1 MSQSVL
7 PFSYQ
12 TGGAQCDHGAGCT
25 LQSVLPLPLRE
36 ACDQAD
42 FLADYLHHVPLGD
55 IGIPVYYPKL
65 SRKLQSLERRNLIY
79 PIDGGLFVHIYPDAV
94 AARDHYVSIE
104 PTVMVD
110 LDEVMTQIDERLVEW
125 AEDIGQVED
134 EDEKKEVLLKLL
146 DQICTTQPPV
156 ANGRGNG
163 NGNGRSSKSSNG
175 SRSKLDPIYV
185 TPQQME
191 GVRYRVL
198 RDKVGLGPLQ
208 PLLLDPYI
216 EDISCSGVGAIFVEH
231 KIFKSLQ
238 TTISFETMDQ
248 LDDFAVWLGEWI
260 KSPVTVRNPIV
271 DAVLPDG
278 SRINIVYGRE
288 ISKRGSNFT
297 IRKFGGTPT
306 SILELIEF
314 GTLDYTM
321 AAYLSLILEE
331 GMNLFVVG
339 ATASGKTT
347 TLNAINTF
355 ILPEAKIITIEDT
368 PEVMVPHKNWIREVT
383 RDMGREATGSSVGM
397 FDLLKAALRQRPDRI
412 IVGEIRGE
420 EGRIAFQAMQTGRGV
435 MSTFHAASVEKLI
448 QRLTGDPISV
458 PKTYIDNLNVA
469 IVQSAVRL
477 ADKKMARRILSINEI
492 IGYDPYTESFSFL
505 EAFRWNPANDT
516 FEFPGYMNSFLLEER
531 IAMKRGIPP
540 HKRKMV
546 YTELKRRATVFQRL
560 HKEKG
565 VRGFDDFFQI
575 LAEAHRQKL
584 L

>member
-1 MSQSVL
+1 MAQTVL
-7 PFSYQ
+7 PFTLHQQSQCNHGPGCSLQ
-12 TGGAQCDHGAGCT
+12 TI
-25 LQSVLPLPLRE
+25 LPPLLRE
-36 ACDQAD
+36 ACAKTE
-42 FLADYLHHVPLGD
+42 FLAEYMHHVPIGE
-55 IGIPVYYPKL
+55 IGIPAYYPQL
-65 SRKLQSLERRNLIY
+65 SRKMQTMEKRNLIY
-79 PIDGGLFVHIYPDAV
+79 PINNGLYVHVYPDAV

-104 PTVMVD
+104 PTVLTN
-110 LDEVMTQIDERLVEW
+110 LDEMMPLIEERLMEW

-134 EDEKKEVLLKLL
+134 EEEKKEVLLKLI
-146 DQICTTQPPV
+146 DQICTTQPPI
-156 ANGRGNG
+156 ASGRGG
-163 NGNGRSSKSSNG
+163 KPSASKQ
-175 SRSKLDPIYV
+175 KQEKIYV
-185 TPQQME
+185 TLQQLE
-191 GVRYRVL
+191 AIRYRIL

-238 TTISFETMDQ
+238 TTISFDGMDQ
-248 LDDFAVWLGEWI
+248 LDDFVVWLGEWI

-271 DAVLPDG
+271 DAMLPDG

-297 IRKFGGTPT
+297 IRKFGGSPT
-306 SILELIEF
+306 SVLELIEF

-321 AAYLSLILEE
+321 AAYLSLMLED

-347 TLNAINTF
+347 TLNALNTF
-355 ILPEAKIITIEDT
+355 ILPDAKIVTIEDT
-368 PEVMVPHKNWIREVT
+368 PEVIVPHKNWIREVT
-383 RDMGREATGSSVGM
+383 RDMGREAKGSSVNM

-412 IVGEIRGE
+412 IIGEIRGE
-420 EGRIAFQAMQTGRGV
+420 EGRIAFQAMQTGHGV

-448 QRLTGDPISV
+448 QRLTGDPINI
-458 PKTYIDNLNVA
+458 PKTYIDNLNLAV
-469 IVQSAVRL
+469 VQAAVKL
-477 ADKKMARRILSINEI
+477 NNKKMARRILSINEI
-492 IGYDPYTESFSFL
+492 IGYDPYSESFSFL

-531 IAMKRGIPP
+531 IALKRGIPP
-540 HKRKMV
+540 HKRKMI
-546 YTELKRRATVFQRL
+546 YTELKRRAKVFERL
-560 HKEKG
+560 HKSKG
-565 VRGFDDFFQI
+565 IRGFDDFFQI